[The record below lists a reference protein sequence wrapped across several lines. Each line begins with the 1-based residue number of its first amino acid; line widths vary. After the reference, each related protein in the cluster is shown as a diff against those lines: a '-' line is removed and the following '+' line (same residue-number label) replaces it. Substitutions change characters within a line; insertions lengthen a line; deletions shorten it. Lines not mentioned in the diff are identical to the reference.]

1 MTVEHQ
7 QAANVTRQGLQ
18 WQAEHSE
25 ISWTLDVQ
33 DFERALTEA
42 DEADMVSD
50 AQDRHVHA
58 ACLPAHRG
66 HLAGGQDRPAR
77 HRTLRDTVCVSR
89 RHFCYTPAPSSCDT
103 LCVGGGRAEGMS
115 VPVGS
120 DAKKGNREK

>member
-58 ACLPAHRG
+58 AYLPAHRG
-66 HLAGGQDRPAR
+66 HLAAQLVTG
-77 HRTLRDTVCVSR
+77 H
-89 RHFCYTPAPSSCDT
+89 
-103 LCVGGGRAEGMS
+103 
-115 VPVGS
+115 
-120 DAKKGNREK
+120 